1 MILGRFDIDKTWNV
15 TIMISLHATDK
26 LPLANYFYL
35 EINVFVATDIC
46 IPQYFVSI
54 YEDFKP
60 IDNEYYF
67 HHNISIYL

>member
-1 MILGRFDIDKTWNV
+1 
-15 TIMISLHATDK
+15 MISLHAADK

-54 YEDFKP
+54 CEDFKH
-60 IDNEYYF
+60 IDNEYGF
-67 HHNISIYL
+67 HHNIFIYL